1 LKLKGKP
8 LNSARATA
16 LKMAENESINNILVS
31 VGYRIDESAKTG
43 KSQARVNHIYLLSDP
58 DPDGYHINV
67 LDLIALWKA
76 GDKISAEFSE
86 SLSNVSEFDTQFS
99 SNLQLMKNLRVLL
112 LECLKVCHGAYRAK
126 PTQGNSYAL
135 TNMVSQIKDITDRL
149 EEAIDYEEVVTQL
162 FDEEMKPF
170 IEKLILSLGTII
182 SNELDLQPNRVLMN
196 VDIDIYDII
205 TKANGIAK
213 TWYGNGQL
221 LEKATY
227 KDGKIDGLFREWY
240 KNGQLCVECTYKN
253 GEYNGLYHSWY
264 DNGQLW
270 EECIHKDGIRIN

>member
-1 LKLKGKP
+1 MTKKLKKNKP
-8 LNSARATA
+8 IQSKEVHKAMNTFKHDDDEDA
-16 LKMAENESINNILVS
+16 SIEV
-31 VGYRIDESAKTG
+31 K
-43 KSQARVNHIYLLSDP
+43 KSKK
-58 DPDGYHINV
+58 
-67 LDLIALWKA
+67 KA

-182 SNELDLQPNRVLMN
+182 SNELDLQPVSNRKAMKKTVN
-196 VDIDIYDII
+196 NIYQKFGSEIE
-205 TKANGIAK
+205 AK
-213 TWYGNGQL
+213 L
-221 LEKATY
+221 PKL
-227 KDGKIDGLFREWY
+227 KDSVVNNILHQVK
-240 KNGQLCVECTYKN
+240 
-253 GEYNGLYHSWY
+253 
-264 DNGQLW
+264 
-270 EECIHKDGIRIN
+270 